1 MPTTIKIYPP
11 SQLPDRG
18 VSETQFSIWCEEL
31 EVYLAQEPDFA
42 QFLADGLYSTWQ
54 SLETYPNRIAN
65 LHNDDVRIANTEAAR
80 ETKLR
85 SVRTKLRTTLSI
97 IGKCV
102 SEGHYN
108 TVIRHSTS
116 LQWIYNTLRCDYNIQ
131 QKGIHF
137 FNILDVSFDP
147 AEDTPVSFYNKYRT
161 IIVNNLSKTGDMI
174 KYKNEPLTR
183 DEKMSPMLE
192 DMILLNV
199 LREIDDRLPTFI
211 RKHYSHKLQH
221 DDKLMDFKSD
231 MLTNVTS
238 FLQQL
243 EANEQNNSMKAATLG
258 SFNQARGFRKS
269 KWNRNQQNKRFY
281 CRMCFL
287 EKMPKEIYS
296 SHNFG
301 DKACKSI
308 SNQDKAK
315 LSNGRFFE
323 F

>member
-1 MPTTIKIYPP
+1 VIKCL
-11 SQLPDRG
+11 QLPDR
-18 VSETQFSIWCEEL
+18 VVPETQFSIWCEEL

-65 LHNDDVRIANTEAAR
+65 LHNDDIRIANTKAAR
-80 ETKLR
+80 KAKLR

-108 TVIRHSTS
+108 TVFRHLTS

-131 QKGIHF
+131 QKK
-137 FNILDVSFDP
+137 ILDGSFDP
-147 AEDTPVSFYNKYRT
+147 TEDTPVSFYNKYRM

-174 KYKNEPLTR
+174 KYKNEPPTR

-192 DMILLNV
+192 DMLLLNV
-199 LREIDDRLPTFI
+199 LREIDDRLPNFI
-211 RKHYSHKLQH
+211 RNHYSHKLQH
-221 DDKLMDFKSD
+221 DDKLMDFKSY

-238 FLQQL
+238 VLQQL
-243 EANEQNNSMKAATLG
+243 EANEQNNSMKAVTLG
-258 SFNQARGFRKS
+258 AFNQARGFRKS
-269 KWNRNQQNKRFY
+269 KWNCSQQNKRSY

-287 EKMPKEIYS
+287 
-296 SHNFG
+296 
-301 DKACKSI
+301 
-308 SNQDKAK
+308 
-315 LSNGRFFE
+315 
-323 F
+323 